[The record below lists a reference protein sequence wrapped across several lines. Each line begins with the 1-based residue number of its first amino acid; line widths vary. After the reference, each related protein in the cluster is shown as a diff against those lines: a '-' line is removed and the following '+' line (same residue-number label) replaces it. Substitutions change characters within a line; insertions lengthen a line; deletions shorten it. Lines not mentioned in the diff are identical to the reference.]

1 MYVYCF
7 SLNHIWV
14 TIYCASKFVFCFKK
28 RKCKPVAACS
38 LGRKG
43 QSGGR
48 TFEKEKSEKL
58 NCGVEKIERIYSS
71 KLERTKKHIKLK
83 PKWGCWTGV
92 TRRENDEGPL
102 SRPLQARKV
111 VQGTDCD
118 RRPPLLQ
125 RRHQPQ
131 W

>member
-58 NCGVEKIERIYSS
+58 KCEVEKIERIYT
-71 KLERTKKHIKLK
+71 LTYPGELVF
-83 PKWGCWTGV
+83 GGLGGG
-92 TRRENDEGPL
+92 REG
-102 SRPLQARKV
+102 
-111 VQGTDCD
+111 
-118 RRPPLLQ
+118 LLACGLG
-125 RRHQPQ
+125 
-131 W
+131 